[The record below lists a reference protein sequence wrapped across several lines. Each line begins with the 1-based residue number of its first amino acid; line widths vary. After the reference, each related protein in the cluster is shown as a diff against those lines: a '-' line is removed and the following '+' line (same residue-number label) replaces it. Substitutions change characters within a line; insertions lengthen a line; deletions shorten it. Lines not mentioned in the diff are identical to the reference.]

1 MSDPVTT
8 NGADATANPVVSA
21 PGKTVTLTDATFES
35 VVIQSELPV
44 VVDFWAQYCQPCL
57 AIAPALEMLAEEFA
71 GRLVI
76 AKLNCEDYPELKEKL
91 GIHGIPHLLVYHKGE
106 IIKRHVGSA
115 PRSTFRALFESTLVD
130 IGAESAPFT
139 PEETAEL
146 EAAMAAAEAVKNE
159 QGNAASAAYQAHIKD
174 AMAEFEA
181 VRNEFLGRMVSRLD
195 GDKAALATRGAAG
208 DFDEAVY
215 MLFVELRGQMD
226 QPEFA
231 DLNARQ
237 EAAMELANSPE
248 NEVHKQTFFAR
259 LDQLDA
265 EYDVTVEA
273 ARQKIIDARK
283 ADASK

>member
-21 PGKTVTLTDATFES
+21 PGKTVTLTDATYES

-44 VVDFWAQYCQPCL
+44 VVDFWAQYCQPCKPL
-57 AIAPALEMLAEEFA
+57 CRLEMLAEEFA

-76 AKLNCEDYPELKEKL
+76 AKLTRTIPGSETR
-91 GIHGIPHLLVYHKGE
+91 HSRGIPHLLVYHKGE

-248 NEVHKQTFFAR
+248 NEVHKQTFAR

-283 ADASK
+283 AGASK